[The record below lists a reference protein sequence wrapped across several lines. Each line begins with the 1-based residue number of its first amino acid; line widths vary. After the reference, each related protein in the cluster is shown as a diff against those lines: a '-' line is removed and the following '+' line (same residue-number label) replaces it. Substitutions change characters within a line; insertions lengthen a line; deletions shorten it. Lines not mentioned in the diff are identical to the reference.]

1 LEVRPVNIDVVVDG
15 PHVRITRLELGAWA
29 TNAYIVLSPKTNESV
44 LIDVPP
50 GARTLVKQLRGTHL
64 KCILLTHSHIDHY
77 AGLKAMR
84 ERVVAPVGVH
94 VADSRE
100 WLPFPPEILLKD
112 GDVIRVG
119 ELKIEA
125 MYTPG
130 HTPGSMCF
138 RIDDCLL
145 AGDTVFPGGP
155 GRTISA
161 SNFRQILESF
171 QTKIIPL
178 PDGTRVF
185 PGHGQETELGKQKRE
200 FAAFSLRQ
208 HDPGLHGDVV
218 WLTS

>member
-1 LEVRPVNIDVVVDG
+1 MKIDTVVDR

-29 TNAYIVLSPKTNESV
+29 TNAYIIWSPATNETV

-50 GARTLVKQLRGTHL
+50 GATTLAKHLRGTKL

-84 ERVVAPVGVH
+84 ARVAAPYGVH

-112 GDVIRVG
+112 GDIIRVG
-119 ELKIEA
+119 DLSIKA
-125 MYTPG
+125 LYTPG

-138 RIDDCLL
+138 LVGECLL

-155 GRTISA
+155 GRTITA
-161 SNFRQILESF
+161 TAFEQIVQSLKERVF
-171 QTKIIPL
+171 PL
-178 PDGTRVF
+178 PDATRIF
-185 PGHGQETELGKQKRE
+185 PGHGAETVLEKERRE
-200 FAAFSLRQ
+200 FSVFSSHQ
-208 HDPGLHGDVV
+208 HDPKLHGDVV
-218 WLTS
+218 WMTS

>member
-1 LEVRPVNIDVVVDG
+1 MNVDVVVDA

-29 TNAYIVLSPKTNESV
+29 TNAYIVLSPETNESV
-44 LIDVPP
+44 LVDVPP
-50 GARTLVKQLRGTHL
+50 GARTLVKQLKGTTL

-77 AGLKAMR
+77 AGLRALR
-84 ERVVAPVGVH
+84 DRIVAPVGVH

-100 WLPFPPEILLKD
+100 WLPFPPEMLLKD

-119 ELKIEA
+119 ELKIQA
-125 MYTPG
+125 LYTPG

-138 RIDDCLL
+138 WIDDCLL

-161 SNFRQILESF
+161 VAFKQILESF
-171 QTKIIPL
+171 EAKILKL
-178 PDGTRVF
+178 PDETTVF
-185 PGHGQETELGKQKRE
+185 PAHGSETMLGKEKRE
-200 FAAFSLRQ
+200 FAAFASRR
-208 HDPGLHGDVV
+208 HDPKLHGDIV

>member
-1 LEVRPVNIDVVVDG
+1 LEVRPVNIDVVVDA

-29 TNAYIVLSPKTNESV
+29 TNAYIVLSPETNESV
-44 LIDVPP
+44 LVDVPP
-50 GARTLVKQLRGTHL
+50 GARTLAKQLRGTTL

-77 AGLKAMR
+77 AGLKALR
-84 ERVVAPVGVH
+84 DRIVAPVGVH

-100 WLPFPPEILLKD
+100 WLPFPPEMLLKD

-119 ELKIEA
+119 KLKIEA
-125 MYTPG
+125 IYTPG

-155 GRTISA
+155 GRTISPA
-161 SNFRQILESF
+161 NFKQIRESF
-171 QTKIIPL
+171 EAKILKL
-178 PDGTRVF
+178 PDDTRVF
-185 PGHGQETELGKQKRE
+185 PAHGPDTVLGKERRE
-200 FAAFSLRQ
+200 FAAFASRP
-208 HDPGLHGDVV
+208 HDPKLHGDVV